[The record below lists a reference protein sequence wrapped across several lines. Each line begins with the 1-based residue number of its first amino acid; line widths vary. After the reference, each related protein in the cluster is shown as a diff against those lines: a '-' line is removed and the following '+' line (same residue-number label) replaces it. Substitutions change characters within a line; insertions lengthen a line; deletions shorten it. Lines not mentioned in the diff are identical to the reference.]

1 MIRPEHSGNRN
12 FYPIG
17 PSTHFADRAA
27 PLYRAR
33 VTRTPRPPW
42 PPEPAVF
49 LDLDGTLIE
58 IARRPDAVRR
68 TDRLDAL
75 LARLPAATGNAV
87 AVVSGRGIADVD
99 RLLTPFRLPVAG
111 IHGLE
116 RRSADGKLHRVP
128 VDLDWI
134 HDAHRAMEHFVAEH
148 PGLLLENKDV
158 SLALHYRGRP
168 ELEDTVQQFVA
179 ELDLPAAAER
189 LRGRKVIEIKPGQM
203 NKGTAI
209 RAFMSEP
216 PFAGRTPVFAG
227 DDVTDESGFAVVNEL
242 GGVSVKVGDGDTAAN
257 WSLPGVSHVL
267 EWLGDA
273 MSGDRSSVPASGSKI
288 SGRHSARPTV
298 SGPHPPTPTALG
310 TRSSR
315 TRRPK

>member
-1 MIRPEHSGNRN
+1 MRLFRLPGTDRSNTAPAHA
-12 FYPIG
+12 
-17 PSTHFADRAA
+17 FAERAA

-58 IARRPDAVRR
+58 IANRPDAVRR

-75 LARLPAATGNAV
+75 LARLPAATGDAV

-116 RRSADGKLHRVP
+116 RRSADGKVHRIP
-128 VDLDWI
+128 VDLDWL
-134 HDAHRAMEHFVAEH
+134 HDAHRAMEHFVAAH
-148 PGLLLENKDV
+148 PGLLLENKGV

-168 ELEDTVQQFVA
+168 ELEDAVQQFVA

-242 GGVSVKVGDGDTAAN
+242 GGVSVKVGDGATAAD
-257 WSLPGVSHVL
+257 WALPGVSHVL
-267 EWLGDA
+267 EWLGDSI
-273 MSGDRSSVPASGSKI
+273 SGRRSSVPASGSKK
-288 SGRHSARPTV
+288 SGRHSAQSAT
-298 SGPHPPTPTALG
+298 SGTHPSPPMARG
-310 TRSSR
+310 TSSSR

>member
-1 MIRPEHSGNRN
+1 M
-12 FYPIG
+12 
-17 PSTHFADRAA
+17 TRA
-27 PLYRAR
+27 
-33 VTRTPRPPW
+33 PRPPW

-68 TDRLDAL
+68 TPRLDAL

-116 RRSADGKLHRVP
+116 RRSADGMVHRVP
-128 VDLDWI
+128 VNLDWI
-134 HDAHRAMEHFVAEH
+134 HDAHEAMQHFAAAH
-148 PGLLLENKDV
+148 PGLLLENKSA

-179 ELDLPAAAER
+179 DLDLPAAAER
-189 LRGRKVIEIKPGQM
+189 LRGRKVIEIKPRQM

-209 RAFMSEP
+209 LAFMCEP

-227 DDVTDESGFAVVNEL
+227 DDVTDESGFAAVNEHD
-242 GGVSVKVGDGDTAAN
+242 GVSVKVGAGSTAAN
-257 WSLPGVSHVL
+257 WSLPGVSDVL
-267 EWLGDA
+267 DWLTEA
-273 MSGDRSSVPASGSKI
+273 V
-288 SGRHSARPTV
+288 SGRPSSTGAR
-298 SGPHPPTPTALG
+298 HA
-310 TRSSR
+310 
-315 TRRPK
+315 

>member
-1 MIRPEHSGNRN
+1 M
-12 FYPIG
+12 
-17 PSTHFADRAA
+17 
-27 PLYRAR
+27 
-33 VTRTPRPPW
+33 
-42 PPEPAVF
+42 F

-58 IARRPDAVRR
+58 IAHRPDAVRR

-75 LARLPAATGNAV
+75 LARLPAATENAV

-116 RRSADGKLHRVP
+116 RRSADGTVHRVP
-128 VDLDWI
+128 VSHDWL
-134 HDAHRAMEHFVAEH
+134 HDAHRAMEQFVAAH
-148 PGLLLENKDV
+148 PGLLLENKGA

-168 ELEDTVQQFVA
+168 ELEDAVRQFVA

-242 GGVSVKVGDGDTAAN
+242 GGISVKVGNGATSADWA
-257 WSLPGVSHVL
+257 LPGVSHVL

-273 MSGDRSSVPASGSKI
+273 ISGSRSSVPAASSRM
-288 SGRHSARPTV
+288 SGRHAVRSTA
-298 SGPHPPTPTALG
+298 SGPHPSTPTAPG
-310 TRSSR
+310 TCSSR
-315 TRRPK
+315 PRRPK